1 MSPHDVRYGK
11 TAFSDLG
18 WDTDWLRAIS
28 QKGFTQNHNISI
40 TGGTQ
45 KTSYSINASYRNETG
60 TIKRSNNEELKMQFD
75 LSHWMLNDKMKL
87 TFSLVKGLH
96 KNLVTDASSGGVSN
110 IYRQA
115 VIRNPTEPIYIDGE
129 KSNGYYE
136 DFNIFQYYNPVAM
149 IYENKGNYK
158 NEWTRM
164 TGDIL
169 LEPIKGWQTDLKLST
184 NQSNDNTETYSTKNY
199 YTSTTDGFNGY
210 AYRGSGNSQS
220 NELELTSRYD
230 KVINGVHRI
239 SGLVG
244 YSYKYD
250 LNESMSA
257 SNYDFPTDGYLY
269 NNISM
274 GSALKNGKAGM
285 GSYKADSKL
294 IGFFGRMSYGFMDKY
309 NILAS
314 IRYEGSSKFGA
325 NHKWGAFPAVSAGW
339 TISKE
344 GFMENLNWINNLK
357 LRAGYGV
364 TGVIPMDSYQS
375 LTIWNYNTSSSGYYL
390 NSNGTWSPALEVGQN
405 PNPKLK
411 WETSGEFNIGT
422 DFSFLGDRIS
432 GSIEYYDKTTNDL
445 LWNYNVPSPPNLYTT
460 TYANVGKLQNKG
472 VELMITA
479 TVVKTKD
486 FQFNTTVTASHNINK
501 LVSLSN
507 DLYKTDNYID
517 GGWASD
523 PVSLPTQ
530 RLEVGSAFGKYYTL
544 KTNGVSE
551 NGLWMV
557 QNPATGKYEEFT
569 AAMAT
574 ETSAYRQ
581 WLGTAIPKIFITWD
595 NYFRY
600 KNFDLN
606 IQTSGQFGYKIVNE
620 QRMFYENNSI
630 AYNRL
635 KSALDPIPVID
646 ENGKSTGESKQLS
659 SSQPQTIVSWYFEN
673 GSFFKIDHVTLGY
686 NINTSNM
693 KSISSIRIYVA
704 GQNLL
709 CITKYKG
716 MDPELANSDRF
727 SLGVDG
733 RDKYPTIRSITM
745 GASINFK

>member
-1 MSPHDVRYGK
+1 
-11 TAFSDLG
+11 
-18 WDTDWLRAIS
+18 
-28 QKGFTQNHNISI
+28 
-40 TGGTQ
+40 
-45 KTSYSINASYRNETG
+45 
-60 TIKRSNNEELKMQFD
+60 
-75 LSHWMLNDKMKL
+75 
-87 TFSLVKGLH
+87 
-96 KNLVTDASSGGVSN
+96 
-110 IYRQA
+110 
-115 VIRNPTEPIYIDGE
+115 
-129 KSNGYYE
+129 
-136 DFNIFQYYNPVAM
+136 
-149 IYENKGNYK
+149 
-158 NEWTRM
+158 
-164 TGDIL
+164 
-169 LEPIKGWQTDLKLST
+169 
-184 NQSNDNTETYSTKNY
+184 
-199 YTSTTDGFNGY
+199 
-210 AYRGSGNSQS
+210 
-220 NELELTSRYD
+220 
-230 KVINGVHRI
+230 
-239 SGLVG
+239 
-244 YSYKYD
+244 
-250 LNESMSA
+250 
-257 SNYDFPTDGYLY
+257 
-269 NNISM
+269 
-274 GSALKNGKAGM
+274 
-285 GSYKADSKL
+285 
-294 IGFFGRMSYGFMDKY
+294 
-309 NILAS
+309 
-314 IRYEGSSKFGA
+314 
-325 NHKWGAFPAVSAGW
+325 
-339 TISKE
+339 
-344 GFMENLNWINNLK
+344 
-357 LRAGYGV
+357 
-364 TGVIPMDSYQS
+364 
-375 LTIWNYNTSSSGYYL
+375 
-390 NSNGTWSPALEVGQN
+390 
-405 PNPKLK
+405 
-411 WETSGEFNIGT
+411 
-422 DFSFLGDRIS
+422 
-432 GSIEYYDKTTNDL
+432 
-445 LWNYNVPSPPNLYTT
+445 
-460 TYANVGKLQNKG
+460 
-472 VELMITA
+472 
-479 TVVKTKD
+479 
-486 FQFNTTVTASHNINK
+486 VTASHNVNK

-581 WLGTAIPKIFITWD
+581 WLGTAIPKIFISWD

-693 KSISSIRIYVA
+693 KSISSVRIYVS